1 MLLVVILLTV
11 VLFLLQFQKWVL
23 IPDDYIPGRWSDFA
37 FWSQLGKQKRESIK
51 MLLQIRKSVIDD
63 EWMIPFL
70 SGVLYSFLSQGFAI
84 FSTVAFCHLKKRDGR
99 S

>member
-1 MLLVVILLTV
+1 MLLVVMLLSV

-23 IPDDYIPGRWSDFA
+23 IPDDYIPARWSDFT
-37 FWSQLGKQKRESIK
+37 FWSQLGEQKRESIK
-51 MLLQIRKSVIDD
+51 MLLQIQKSVIDN

-70 SGVLYSFLSQGFAI
+70 SGILYSFFSQGFAI
-84 FSTVAFCHLKKRDGR
+84 FSTVAFCHLKKMDGR